1 MRVDVYSCQQAC
13 TLTPLASTV
22 VISISSPGE
31 TASIKEG
38 WPAVLRLKFHDI
50 VRLRTEMPVLVA
62 PKGGKPVLFDEVM
75 AAQIDAFVWA
85 HKEKDFMIH
94 CDAGQSRSVA
104 VGVFIKDVFEG
115 ELCLHAV
122 ETAAGSNSLVHRLL
136 MKKYWE
142 ERLL

>member
-1 MRVDVYSCQQAC
+1 
-13 TLTPLASTV
+13 
-22 VISISSPGE
+22 
-31 TASIKEG
+31 
-38 WPAVLRLKFHDI
+38 
-50 VRLRTEMPVLVA
+50 
-62 PKGGKPVLFDEVM
+62 
-75 AAQIDAFVWA
+75 A

-122 ETAAGSNSLVHRLL
+122 ETTAGSNSLVHRLL

>member
-1 MRVDVYSCQQAC
+1 MRVDIYSRQQAC
-13 TLTPLASTV
+13 ILTPLASTV
-22 VISISSPGE
+22 VISISNPGE

-104 VGVFIKDVFEG
+104 VGVFIRDVFEG
-115 ELCLHAV
+115 KLYLHAV